1 MILGLLTQI
10 VIVLAA
16 ARLGGALSRR
26 LKQPAVVGE
35 MTAGI
40 ILGQFSSGWFGS
52 TDALTSLSQIG
63 LILFLFLVGLQ
74 LDQGHLH
81 TSGSLVAFTAAASI
95 ALPFALG
102 TLLGYSLYP
111 AVGSGSRLVFS
122 LFIGVAISIT
132 ALPVLAR
139 ILKERRMEGTQ
150 VGTVAIACAAINDV
164 SAWIILAGV
173 LAFAHQGS
181 GQKPLPEVLVL
192 LVLYLVAIWYGLR
205 KLASNW
211 RPESL
216 ALILLAL
223 FGSSLATEWIGLHA
237 FFGALA
243 AGAVMPKTKDFVEPL
258 VKRIEPLT
266 ENLLLPLFFALT
278 GLRTQIG
285 LVTGISLWTTLL
297 AIVSVAVLGKLGGGM
312 LAARWIGMPWR
323 EAATLGVLMNAR
335 GLVELIALNI
345 GLEAGIISPTF
356 FSMMVAMAIIT
367 TLMTSPLLNL
377 FQSDQ

>member
-1 MILGLLTQI
+1 
-10 VIVLAA
+10 
-16 ARLGGALSRR
+16 
-26 LKQPAVVGE
+26 
-35 MTAGI
+35 
-40 ILGQFSSGWFGS
+40 
-52 TDALTSLSQIG
+52 
-63 LILFLFLVGLQ
+63 
-74 LDQGHLH
+74 
-81 TSGSLVAFTAAASI
+81 
-95 ALPFALG
+95 
-102 TLLGYSLYP
+102 
-111 AVGSGSRLVFS
+111 
-122 LFIGVAISIT
+122 
-132 ALPVLAR
+132 
-139 ILKERRMEGTQ
+139 MEGTQ